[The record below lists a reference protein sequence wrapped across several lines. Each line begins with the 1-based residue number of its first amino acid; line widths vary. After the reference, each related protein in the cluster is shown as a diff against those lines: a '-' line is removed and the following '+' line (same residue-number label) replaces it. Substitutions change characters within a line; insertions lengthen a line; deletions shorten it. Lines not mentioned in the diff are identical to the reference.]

1 MFSFLPIKAIDQQY
15 CSKVFL
21 VIFSEGPQRC
31 LSAAAT
37 RLGRCL
43 ESDACAAPLAFHST
57 EDSVQAVLGRV
68 QVSSQHG
75 ADILTRSLR
84 AHLVS

>member
-1 MFSFLPIKAIDQQY
+1 MMLQKA
-15 CSKVFL
+15 SVSNL
-21 VIFSEGPQRC
+21 MRVH
-31 LSAAAT
+31 
-37 RLGRCL
+37 
-43 ESDACAAPLAFHST
+43 CAAPLAFHST
-57 EDSVQAVLGRV
+57 EDSVQAVLGGV